1 MTSKVSTKEKR
12 VSLQT
17 PHIPQCP
24 REVRTVRTVRMIF
37 PKIDH
42 THVHR
47 GKSGQTVRI
56 MRIVRTL
63 DF

>member
-1 MTSKVSTKEKR
+1 
-12 VSLQT
+12 
-17 PHIPQCP
+17 
-24 REVRTVRTVRMIF
+24 VRTVRTVRMIF